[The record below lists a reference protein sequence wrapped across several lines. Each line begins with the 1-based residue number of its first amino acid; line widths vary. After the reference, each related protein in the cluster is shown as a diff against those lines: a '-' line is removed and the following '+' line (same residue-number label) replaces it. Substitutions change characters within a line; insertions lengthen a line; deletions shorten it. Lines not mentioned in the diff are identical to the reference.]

1 MVEAIELIRA
11 LWSGEVVTHHGAYYE
26 TRKAKLYTRSEHAV
40 PLYISAMVPNS
51 ARVAGKYGDG
61 LITVGGETAETY
73 RQMLENFD
81 AGAKEAGKDPDK
93 MPRMIELAADFTDDE
108 TKAIATRKN
117 YWAGVSFQLCLLKKF
132 IRPKCPKKTARQS
145 APTRYDSQ
153 SVFPP
158 IPTFT

>member
-1 MVEAIELIRA
+1 MALIM
-11 LWSGEVVTHHGAYYE
+11 

-81 AGAKEAGKDPDK
+81 AGAKEAAKIQTTC
-93 MPRMIELAADFTDDE
+93 RA
-108 TKAIATRKN
+108 
-117 YWAGVSFQLCLLKKF
+117 
-132 IRPKCPKKTARQS
+132 
-145 APTRYDSQ
+145 
-153 SVFPP
+153 
-158 IPTFT
+158 